1 MANRCTAKPVLFKL
15 SQSGAKKVSVAGD
28 FNNWNTNK
36 LLAKKDSRG
45 TWMAKANLKPG
56 RYEYKFYVDG
66 NWIEDP
72 NCPARVP
79 NPLGTQNCVVEVK

>member
-1 MANRCTAKPVLFKL
+1 MANRCAAKPVLFKL

-36 LLAKKDSRG
+36 LSAKKDSRG

-66 NWIEDP
+66 NWTEDP

-79 NPLGTQNCVVEVK
+79 NPLGTQNCVIEVR